1 MLFYNS
7 DTDPIDDINH
17 PHAVT
22 TPLQKVTEPN
32 SPAMEDVLTSFS
44 HLHLPGF
51 QEVENLALLL
61 LQLADDG
68 NRYIIPGDLSQRI
81 VSAAAALHEHYL
93 SVTV

>member
-1 MLFYNS
+1 LFYNS

-68 NRYIIPGDLSQRI
+68 NRYIFPADLRERI
-81 VSAAAALHEHYL
+81 VSAAAALHEHDL